1 VAAAVVVGITA
12 TLVLLVLLAVAVVL
26 LKVLADLLLA
36 VLETHQVFSLLKEIL
51 AVLVEITLLVLGI
64 LTVEAVAVEL
74 EKEAT
79 TVLVQDL
86 IQVAAVE
93 V

>member
-1 VAAAVVVGITA
+1 VEAVGIA
-12 TLVLLVLLAVAVVL
+12 TTPVWLVLLAVAVVS
-26 LKVLADLLLA
+26 LKEVADLLLA
-36 VLETHQVFSLLKEIL
+36 VLETHQAFSLLKEIL
-51 AVLVEITLLVLGI
+51 AELLEITLLAHGT
-64 LTVEAVAVEL
+64 LTVQVVAAEL

-86 IQVAAVE
+86 IQVAVVE